1 MPTSGAGA
9 SWAVVADQGRNRG
22 QCGLY
27 TSDGTTQLSVT
38 LDRAAGTGTMGWS
51 TVLGS
56 THTEQFAVPAGLAS
70 DVAVVDDQGVVVVLV
85 GGRRV
90 ATVVDPVLKPPTSV
104 GVATHGDAASCDYDD
119 LTLTTSP

>member
-1 MPTSGAGA
+1 
-9 SWAVVADQGRNRG
+9 
-22 QCGLY
+22 
-27 TSDGTTQLSVT
+27 
-38 LDRAAGTGTMGWS
+38 MGWS
-51 TVLGS
+51 S
-56 THTEQFAVPAGLAS
+56 QARQHAHRAVRGARGPAG